1 LNKSLYYIKH
11 GSIHHAKHSG
21 YTRLLEYMPGE
32 TIEGVYSKIPYRLR
46 KIIASSITNTKGIYD
61 SSSVQ
66 KDLALINQMLKN
78 NDGIAHFL
86 NGERDLRFS
95 TYLKPLRNWKFTAS
109 FHEPPATIIKEIQNF
124 KYINRL
130 DGAIAVGINQ
140 LQLLKDKIGGDAIS
154 YIPHGVDTN
163 YFSPV
168 SEEWEKYT
176 CIMVGQH
183 LRDFDVLEKVV
194 FELKRKLPKF
204 KLKVIIREDFVN
216 LLPKSENIEIYN
228 NVSDEKLK
236 ELYRSASFLLLPL
249 KEVTACNAIL
259 EALACG
265 IPVITSDLEGNRGYL
280 DESCS
285 FMVKNNHIKK
295 MFECATLLFEDD
307 LLNRQ
312 MRINARKQSMK
323 FSWEQ
328 IATEIITYYK
338 KYFGY

>member
-1 LNKSLYYIKH
+1 
-11 GSIHHAKHSG
+11 
-21 YTRLLEYMPGE
+21 MPGE

-95 TYLKPLRNWKFTAS
+95 TS